1 MPLPNYPSD
10 EVKRFGE
17 RVASAL
23 ANAHCQSSMKG
34 LGGCKQYDLSDFEPE
49 LHPYI
54 NAYLEGR
61 HDSAAIMYAAM
72 RTKELEVPHH
82 GL

>member
-1 MPLPNYPSD
+1 MPLTNCPSE

-23 ANAHCQSSMKG
+23 IDAHCQAHMNG
-34 LGGCKQYDLSDFEPE
+34 LGGCKQYELANFEPE

-54 NAYLEGR
+54 NAYLEGGN
-61 HDSAAIMYAAM
+61 DSTAVIYAAM

-82 GL
+82 GV